1 MKYQKRTN
9 KFGLG
14 GGGHRYKRTCI
25 RKGKCTLK
33 RGRPMFSFIC
43 NSNRKLNGRARN
55 RLKICISKFKLNYKI
70 NKAKQQ
76 PCFDSEYD
84 IVYRDT
90 NYLKAILKKKKLPT
104 QNGYR
109 FIDLQQMQSFISQ
122 VTMHSISCERAVEI
136 ALKGISPY
144 TDLTEI
150 KSYGIACI
158 LGIKCKGCN
167 YIHTMNTS
175 SRLQTSKDKINRFDV
190 NVRAVW
196 GSMVTG
202 NGASHLNELLGTMN
216 SPGLRQATFGSIEEE
231 IGQMWHTVLE
241 EEMLA
246 AGAEERRIAIE
257 NNNYNEGVPSITV
270 IADGGWS
277 KRSHKHTYNASG
289 GVAIIVGKQTGKILY
304 IGVRNKYCYICSR
317 ALNTQTEP
325 PEHVCFKNWS
335 ASSQAMESDIL
346 VEGFKQA
353 EKVHGLR
360 YMQLIADG
368 DSSVYA
374 KIQEEVPIWGKFVT
388 KMECSNHACKCL
400 RSNLEKLVNDNPNY
414 KGQNKL
420 TKTTRVKIVSAVRCA
435 IRMRSKESN
444 RSAAIK
450 LLAHDIR
457 NSVHHIFG
465 NHKNCSNFCKANE
478 KRNET
483 SIASSDNLST
493 NDIPDIF
500 ESQSLLWSE
509 GTSLLAQE
517 ESRFSSNLIYTDL
530 DKQMLSDIT
539 LLLNRLATK
548 SERLVGNDTTNIAES
563 WMHVRS
569 KFDGGKFYNLCNR
582 GSWHARCYGA
592 AARQNLGPAWAPQV
606 WSKTT
611 GNEAGFYFKTVYN
624 RRKKHLINTKIYTNK
639 PEQKTRRWKRKM
651 KSWTDSTTKKAR
663 YEYGPDSME
672 VTKDVEKLELDQLKD
687 NYISHH
693 IELTNDQILAIER
706 QTKTQSNSQVW
717 KTERKKRLTASNFGK
732 IVKRNTKLKIKPLIS
747 ELLYSSFKGNAY
759 TVKGLQEERN
769 SIHEYILK
777 KTESGVNVNVE
788 SSGLII
794 DKNHKFLAG
803 SPDGLVN
810 ENGEM
815 GLIEIKNILQKK
827 NMSFIQATKKVSNF
841 CLQYTDEKVQLKKKH
856 NYYFQCQG
864 LLNIS
869 GLPWL
874 DFIARSTS
882 PYQIHIERIYRDE
895 VLWNDTMLPKL
906 EAFYFLALLP
916 ELAAPRYNKS
926 PGIREPGDWFL
937 VNTSKKKTSTRN
949 RRNPR
954 KIAVAKKKTTIRKDT
969 DNSTTNKKQ
978 SSKNASNSKTTIKPS
993 TSTTEQYTVKR
1004 KKSMRCSNTKFVG
1017 RRIKH
1022 KWMVNE
1028 EEIWYEGTV
1037 LAAVTGKD
1045 GERLAEYDILYD
1057 GEDSSCIVNH
1067 LVEDFRDSSVQFI
1080 DL

>member
-1 MKYQKRTN
+1 MY
-9 KFGLG
+9 
-14 GGGHRYKRTCI
+14 
-25 RKGKCTLK
+25 
-33 RGRPMFSFIC
+33 SFTC

-55 RLKICISKFKLNYKI
+55 RLKSCISKYKLNYKI

-84 IVYRDT
+84 IVYRDA

-122 VTMHSISCERAVEI
+122 ITIHSISCERAVEI
-136 ALKGISPY
+136 ASKGISPY

-304 IGVRNKYCYICSR
+304 IGVRNKYCNSYICSR
-317 ALNTQTEP
+317 ALHTQTKP

-374 KIQEEVPIWGKFVT
+374 KIQEEVPVWGKFVT
-388 KMECSNHACKCL
+388 KIECSNHACKCL

-420 TKTTRVKIVSAVRCA
+420 TKTTRVNIVSAVRCA

-509 GTSLLAQE
+509 V
-517 ESRFSSNLIYTDL
+517 
-530 DKQMLSDIT
+530 
-539 LLLNRLATK
+539 LLNRLATK
-548 SERLVGNDTTNIAES
+548 SERLEGNDTTNIAES

-569 KFDGGKFYNLCNR
+569 KFDGG
-582 GSWHARCYGA
+582 
-592 AARQNLGPAWAPQV
+592 
-606 WSKTT
+606 
-611 GNEAGFYFKTVYN
+611 
-624 RRKKHLINTKIYTNK
+624 
-639 PEQKTRRWKRKM
+639 
-651 KSWTDSTTKKAR
+651 
-663 YEYGPDSME
+663 
-672 VTKDVEKLELDQLKD
+672 
-687 NYISHH
+687 
-693 IELTNDQILAIER
+693 
-706 QTKTQSNSQVW
+706 
-717 KTERKKRLTASNFGK
+717 
-732 IVKRNTKLKIKPLIS
+732 
-747 ELLYSSFKGNAY
+747 FKGNAY

-777 KTESGVNVNVE
+777 KAESGVNVNVE

-794 DKNHKFLAG
+794 DKNHTFLACN
-803 SPDGLVN
+803 PDGLVN

-869 GLPWL
+869 GLPWP
-874 DFIARSTS
+874 DFIARPTS

-906 EAFYFLALLP
+906 ETFYFLALLP

-926 PGIREPGDWFL
+926 PGIREPGDWVRHIL
-937 VNTSKKKTSTRN
+937 L
-949 RRNPR
+949 
-954 KIAVAKKKTTIRKDT
+954 IHAIC
-969 DNSTTNKKQ
+969 TNW
-978 SSKNASNSKTTIKPS
+978 N
-993 TSTTEQYTVKR
+993 
-1004 KKSMRCSNTKFVG
+1004 
-1017 RRIKH
+1017 
-1022 KWMVNE
+1022 
-1028 EEIWYEGTV
+1028 
-1037 LAAVTGKD
+1037 
-1045 GERLAEYDILYD
+1045 
-1057 GEDSSCIVNH
+1057 
-1067 LVEDFRDSSVQFI
+1067 
-1080 DL
+1080 

>member
-1 MKYQKRTN
+1 MVTGNGASHLNELLVTMNSPGLRQATFGSIEEEIGQMWHTVLEEEMLAAGAEERRIAIENNNYNEGVPSITIIADGGWSKGPTNTRIMLQVGRALNTQTEPPEHVCFKNWSASSQAMESDILVEGFKQAEKVHGLRYMQLIADGDSSVYAKIQEEVPVWGKFVTKMECSNHACKCLRSNLEKLVNDNPNYKGQNKRT
-9 KFGLG
+9 KTT
-14 GGGHRYKRTCI
+14 RVKIVSAVRCAI
-25 RKGKCTLK
+25 RMRSKE
-33 RGRPMFSFIC
+33 
-43 NSNRKLNGRARN
+43 SNRSAAIKLLAHDIRNSVHHIFGNHKNCSNFCKANEKRNETSIASSDNLSTNDIPDIFESQSLLWSEVFSQHFQEKKTSTRN
-55 RLKICISKFKLNYKI
+55 RRNPIAVAKKKTTIRNDTDNSTTNKKQSSK
-70 NKAKQQ
+70 
-76 PCFDSEYD
+76 
-84 IVYRDT
+84 DT

-109 FIDLQQMQSFISQ
+109 FIDLQQMQSFILQ

-175 SRLQTSKDKINRFDV
+175 SRLQTSKDKINRFEV
-190 NVRAVW
+190 NVYE
-196 GSMVTG
+196 T
-202 NGASHLNELLGTMN
+202 
-216 SPGLRQATFGSIEEE
+216 
-231 IGQMWHTVLE
+231 
-241 EEMLA
+241 
-246 AGAEERRIAIE
+246 
-257 NNNYNEGVPSITV
+257 
-270 IADGGWS
+270 
-277 KRSHKHTYNASG
+277 
-289 GVAIIVGKQTGKILY
+289 
-304 IGVRNKYCYICSR
+304 KYCYICSR

-353 EKVHGLR
+353 EK
-360 YMQLIADG
+360 
-368 DSSVYA
+368 
-374 KIQEEVPIWGKFVT
+374 EEVPIWGKFVT

-457 NSVHHIFG
+457 NSVHHILFG

-592 AARQNLGPAWAPQV
+592 AARQNL
-606 WSKTT
+606 
-611 GNEAGFYFKTVYN
+611 
-624 RRKKHLINTKIYTNK
+624 
-639 PEQKTRRWKRKM
+639 
-651 KSWTDSTTKKAR
+651 
-663 YEYGPDSME
+663 
-672 VTKDVEKLELDQLKD
+672 
-687 NYISHH
+687 
-693 IELTNDQILAIER
+693 
-706 QTKTQSNSQVW
+706 
-717 KTERKKRLTASNFGK
+717 
-732 IVKRNTKLKIKPLIS
+732 

-895 VLWNDTMLPKL
+895 
-906 EAFYFLALLP
+906 
-916 ELAAPRYNKS
+916 
-926 PGIREPGDWFL
+926 FL

>member
-1 MKYQKRTN
+1 
-9 KFGLG
+9 
-14 GGGHRYKRTCI
+14 
-25 RKGKCTLK
+25 
-33 RGRPMFSFIC
+33 
-43 NSNRKLNGRARN
+43 
-55 RLKICISKFKLNYKI
+55 
-70 NKAKQQ
+70 
-76 PCFDSEYD
+76 
-84 IVYRDT
+84 
-90 NYLKAILKKKKLPT
+90 
-104 QNGYR
+104 
-109 FIDLQQMQSFISQ
+109 MQSFISQ
-122 VTMHSISCERAVEI
+122 ITIHSISCERAVEI

-231 IGQMWHTVLE
+231 IG
-241 EEMLA
+241 
-246 AGAEERRIAIE
+246 
-257 NNNYNEGVPSITV
+257 
-270 IADGGWS
+270 
-277 KRSHKHTYNASG
+277 
-289 GVAIIVGKQTGKILY
+289 
-304 IGVRNKYCYICSR
+304 VRNKYCYICSR

-353 EKVHGLR
+353 GKVHGLR
-360 YMQLIADG
+360 YMQLIVDG
-368 DSSVYA
+368 AVYA
-374 KIQEEVPIWGKFVT
+374 KIQEEVPVW
-388 KMECSNHACKCL
+388 
-400 RSNLEKLVNDNPNY
+400 
-414 KGQNKL
+414 
-420 TKTTRVKIVSAVRCA
+420 
-435 IRMRSKESN
+435 
-444 RSAAIK
+444 
-450 LLAHDIR
+450 
-457 NSVHHIFG
+457 VHNIFG

-483 SIASSDNLST
+483 STASSDNLST

-539 LLLNRLATK
+539 VLLNRLATK

-624 RRKKHLINTKIYTNK
+624 RRKKHLINTKNCTNK

-687 NYISHH
+687 NYISQH
-693 IELTNDQILAIER
+693 IELTHDQILAIER

-732 IVKRNTKLKIKPLIS
+732 IVKRNTKLKIKPLVS
-747 ELLYSSFKGNAY
+747 ELLYSGFKGNAY

-777 KTESGVNVNVE
+777 KAESGVNVNVE

-794 DKNHKFLAG
+794 DKNHKFLAC

-815 GLIEIKNILQKK
+815 GVIEIKNILQKK

-895 VLWNDTMLPKL
+895 STLQEK
-906 EAFYFLALLP
+906 E
-916 ELAAPRYNKS
+916 EE
-926 PGIREPGDWFL
+926 IQE
-937 VNTSKKKTSTRN
+937 NTQ
-949 RRNPR
+949 PR
-954 KIAVAKKKTTIRKDT
+954 KKLQQERILTIQQP
-969 DNSTTNKKQ
+969 TNQ

-993 TSTTEQYTVKR
+993 TSTTEQYTGKR
-1004 KKSMRCSNTKFVG
+1004 KKSMSIDMILGVRTLNLLVVESNTSGRLTKKKFG
-1017 RRIKH
+1017 MR
-1022 KWMVNE
+1022 E
-1028 EEIWYEGTV
+1028 
-1037 LAAVTGKD
+1037 
-1045 GERLAEYDILYD
+1045 
-1057 GEDSSCIVNH
+1057 
-1067 LVEDFRDSSVQFI
+1067 QF
-1080 DL
+1080 